1 MCKGRFWLML
11 LNILKVMGI
20 VVRKCGGVYNYKE
33 TNCILIMILEVFFGP
48 EIVKIVK
55 ATYI

>member
-1 MCKGRFWLML
+1 MLM
-11 LNILKVMGI
+11 KVMGI
-20 VVRKCGGVYNYKE
+20 VVRKCSGVYNYKE
-33 TNCILIMILEVFFGP
+33 INCILIMILEVFFGP

>member
-11 LNILKVMGI
+11 MKVMGI
-20 VVRKCGGVYNYKE
+20 VVRKCSGVYNYKE